1 MSYSNMRECSS
12 QSRLP
17 RLIAHAL
24 GYTSAVA
31 LGITVGMP
39 MRQAVAAENENEL
52 ETVVVTG
59 TRIRRT
65 DEGALPVQSIT
76 QAQIQSQGVTTSEQF
91 LQTVSVAVQGN
102 TNTVSASGSG
112 STTGGVSSV
121 SLRGLGSQRT
131 LVLIDG
137 RRVSGGGT
145 ITDSTSVDIN
155 SIPLAAVERVE
166 VLKEG
171 ASSVYG
177 SDAIAGVINFVLRK
191 NFQGAEVN
199 AYYGDTSDGG
209 AGVSKVS
216 AVLGYGDIK
225 SDRFNLMLVGSYQK
239 EKALFG
245 RQRGFADSSIN
256 VGAENDTTSGNA
268 FPANVASEDG
278 SVSLNPAAPGCSP
291 SVSDPFF
298 SPDVCRYDPSPR
310 VALLPEAERWNVYG
324 TARYAVTPTVTAY
337 LEASYSSNWMQFTIQ
352 PVPLSDQ
359 FALPENNP
367 LFNLAPYNGFAT
379 VLLQPT
385 SPYYPTAAV
394 VGQTGGAT
402 PDLLVRYRSEITG
415 DRRWTDQIEQPRVVL
430 GIGGDTGDWNWDVA
444 GLYSE
449 TKLTEDF
456 RNGAPA
462 YSQIL
467 PLLNSGQVNFFGDNS
482 SDVLAAA
489 DATQFRGQAYST
501 KTTIEGLS
509 ASVTHDLVKM
519 NAGPLALALGL
530 EYRKEKF
537 ETDPS
542 AAIQSGDISSY
553 GGNFLPINQ
562 SRNVYAAFAELN
574 IPIVQSFEAN
584 LAVRYDDYEGT
595 GSKTVPK
602 ISLRWRPT
610 DWMLLRG
617 SAGKGFR
624 APSLSELWQPQV
636 TGVSAAGLNDPARC
650 NVADANGVVNQDS
663 RDCATQFPITI
674 GGNPDLK
681 PEESDN
687 YTLGVVFEPS
697 GNYSFGFDGFYV
709 KLKDTI
715 IFGVAPTAILADID
729 RFGSFVTRGAP
740 EAATP
745 GLPGRIVNIDQINLN
760 FGETRVSGVD
770 ADFRARFDLG
780 NAGSLN
786 ASIVGTYFTKYDVQN
801 PDGSFDSI
809 LGEVSPIVNGAGGV
823 IPRWH
828 HYLTL
833 GWSIGPWDA
842 TITQNFQTSYHD
854 LPGNFQDTEAP
865 GFKVRD
871 VASYLTHDA
880 QVAYH
885 TDNWRFALGARNF
898 TNRDPPYTNAGG
910 QNFFQ
915 TGYDPGYADPRGRFW
930 YGQLTYSFA
939 GGANQ

>member
-1 MSYSNMRECSS
+1 MLYTSMSESA
-12 QSRLP
+12 SRA
-17 RLIAHAL
+17 IARTL
-24 GYTSAVA
+24 GYTGAMA
-31 LGITVGMP
+31 LGVAVGVP
-39 MRQAVAAENENEL
+39 IQPAVAAEPESIAE
-52 ETVVVTG
+52 VVVTG
-59 TRIRRT
+59 SRIRRT

-76 QAQIQSQGVTTSEQF
+76 QAQIQSSGVTTSEQF
-91 LQTVSVAVQGN
+91 LRTVSIAVQGN

-112 STTGGVSSV
+112 ATTGGVSSV

-177 SDAIAGVINFVLRK
+177 SDAIAGVINFILRK
-191 NFQGAEVN
+191 NYQGADVN

-209 AGVSKVS
+209 GVTKAS

-225 SDRFNLMLVGSYQK
+225 SDRFNVMLVGSWQK
-239 EKALFG
+239 ENALFG
-245 RQRGFADSSIN
+245 RQRGFANSSIN
-256 VGAENDTTSGNA
+256 EAAENDTTSGNS

-278 SVSLNPAAPGCSP
+278 TVSVNPGAPGCAP

-298 SPDVCRYDPSPR
+298 SPDVCRYDPSPA
-310 VALLPEAERWNVYG
+310 VGLLPEAERWNVFG
-324 TARYAVTPTVTAY
+324 TARYAVTSNITAY
-337 LEASYSSNWMQFTIQ
+337 FEAAYSSNKQDFTIQ
-352 PVPLSDQ
+352 PVPISDQ
-359 FALPENNP
+359 FALPANNP

-379 VLLQPT
+379 VLLQPS
-385 SPYYPTAAV
+385 SPFYPTAAV
-394 VGQTGGAT
+394 TGQTGGAT
-402 PDLLVRYRSEITG
+402 PDLLVRYRSAITG
-415 DRRWTDQIEQPRVVL
+415 NREWTDTIEQPRFVL

-456 RNGAPA
+456 HNGAPA

-482 SDVLAAA
+482 PDIVAAA
-489 DATQFRGQAYST
+489 DATQFRGQAYQT
-501 KTTIEGLS
+501 KTTIEGI
-509 ASVTHDLVKM
+509 AGSVTHDLVDMK
-519 NAGPLALALGL
+519 AGPLALAVGL

-537 ETDPS
+537 ETNPS
-542 AAIQSGDISSY
+542 AALQSGDVSSY
-553 GGNFLPINQ
+553 GGNFFPIDR

-574 IPIVQSFEAN
+574 IPIVQSLEAN
-584 LAVRYDDYEGT
+584 LAVRYDDYQGT

-602 ISLRWRPT
+602 ISLRWRPL

-617 SAGKGFR
+617 SAGRGFR

-650 NVADANGVVNQDS
+650 GVADANGVINQDS
-663 RDCATQFPITI
+663 RDCATQFPITL

-697 GNYSFGFDGFYV
+697 ANYSFGFDAFYV
-709 KLKDTI
+709 RLKDTI

-729 RFGSFVTRGAP
+729 RFGSFVTRGLP

-745 GLPGRIVNIDQINLN
+745 GLPGRIVDIDQVNLN
-760 FGETRVSGVD
+760 FGETKVGGVD
-770 ADFRARFDLG
+770 ADLRARFDIG
-780 NAGSLN
+780 RAGAIN
-786 ASIVGTYFTKYDVQN
+786 ASIVGTYFTKYDIQN
-801 PDGSFDSI
+801 PDGSFDNI
-809 LGEVSPIVNGAGGV
+809 LGEVTPVVNGAGGV

-833 GWSIGPWDA
+833 GWNLGAWEA

-880 QVAYH
+880 QAAYH
-885 TDNWRFALGARNF
+885 MDNWRFALGVRNF
-898 TNRDPPYTNAGG
+898 LDRDPPYTNAGG

-915 TGYDPGYADPRGRFW
+915 TGYDPGYVDPRGRFW
-930 YGQLTYSFA
+930 YGQLSYSFA
-939 GGANQ
+939 GGQ

>member
-1 MSYSNMRECSS
+1 MTYTIMSESAARA
-12 QSRLP
+12 
-17 RLIAHAL
+17 IARTL
-24 GYTSAVA
+24 GYTGAMA
-31 LGITVGMP
+31 LGVTVGLP
-39 MRQAVAAENENEL
+39 IQQAVAAEEESIA
-52 ETVVVTG
+52 EVVVTG
-59 TRIRRT
+59 SRIRRT
-65 DEGALPVQSIT
+65 DEGALPVQAIT
-76 QAQIQSQGVTTSEQF
+76 QAQIQSSGVTTSEQF
-91 LQTVSVAVQGN
+91 LRTVSIAVQGN
-102 TNTVSASGSG
+102 TNTVSASGAG
-112 STTGGVSSV
+112 ATTGGVSSV

-137 RRVSGGGT
+137 RRVAGGGT

-177 SDAIAGVINFVLRK
+177 SDAIAGVINFIMRK
-191 NFQGAEVN
+191 NFQGADVD
-199 AYYGDTSDGG
+199 AYYGDTSRGG
-209 AGVSKVS
+209 GGVSKAS

-225 SDRFNLMLVGSYQK
+225 SDRFNVMLVGSWQK

-245 RQRGFADSSIN
+245 RQRSFARSSIN
-256 VGAENDTTSGNA
+256 VAAENDTTSGNA

-278 SVSLNPAAPGCSP
+278 TVSVNPGAPGCAP

-298 SPDVCRYDPSPR
+298 SPDVCRYDPSPQ
-310 VALLPEAERWNVYG
+310 VGLLPEAERWNVLG
-324 TARYAVTPTVTAY
+324 TARFAVTSNITAY
-337 LEASYSSNWMQFTIQ
+337 FEGSYSNNKQDFTIQ

-359 FALPENNP
+359 FALPANNP

-379 VLLQPT
+379 ILLQPT
-385 SPYYPTAAV
+385 SPFYPTAAV
-394 VGQTGGAT
+394 TGQTGGAT
-402 PDLLVRYRSEITG
+402 PDLLVRFRSTITG
-415 DRRWTDQIEQPRVVL
+415 NREWTDTIEQPRFVL
-430 GIGGDTGDWNWDVA
+430 GIGGESANWTWDVA

-456 RNGAPA
+456 HQGAPL

-467 PLLNSGQVNFFGDNS
+467 PLLNSGQVNFFGDNTP
-482 SDVLAAA
+482 DIVAAA
-489 DATQFRGQAYST
+489 QATNFTGQAYQTRTS
-501 KTTIEGLS
+501 IEGL
-509 ASVTHDLVKM
+509 AGSVTHNLTQMK
-519 NAGPLALALGL
+519 AGPLALALGG

-537 ETDPS
+537 ETSPS
-542 AAIQSGDISSY
+542 ATLQSGDISSY
-553 GGNFLPINQ
+553 GGNFFPINR

-574 IPIVQSFEAN
+574 IPIVQSLEAN

-602 ISLRWRPT
+602 ISLRWKPT

-636 TGVSAAGLNDPARC
+636 TGVSAAGLNDPQRC

-674 GGNPDLK
+674 GGNPNLK

-697 GNYSFGFDGFYV
+697 NNYSFGLDAFYV
-709 KLKDTI
+709 KLKETI
-715 IFGVAPTAILADID
+715 IFGVAPTAILADIS
-729 RFGSFVTRGAP
+729 RFGDLVTRGPP

-745 GLPGRIVNIDQINLN
+745 GLPGRITNIDQVNLN
-760 FGETRVSGVD
+760 FGETRVGGVD
-770 ADFRARFDLG
+770 ADFRARFDIG
-780 NAGSLN
+780 HAGAIN
-786 ASIVGTYFTKYDVQN
+786 ASIVGTYFTKYDIQN
-801 PDGSFDSI
+801 PDGSFDNI
-809 LGEVSPIVNGAGGV
+809 LGEVTPVVNGAGGV

-833 GWSIGPWDA
+833 GWNLGPWEA
-842 TITQNFQTSYHD
+842 TITQNFQTAYHD
-854 LPGNFQDTEAP
+854 LPGNFQDTTVP
-865 GFKVRD
+865 GFKVRE

-880 QVAYH
+880 QAAYH
-885 TDNWRFALGARNF
+885 LDSWRFALGVRNF
-898 TNRDPPYTNAGG
+898 MDRDPPYTNAGG

-930 YGQLTYSFA
+930 YGQLSYSFA
-939 GGANQ
+939 GGK

>member
-1 MSYSNMRECSS
+1 MSYTIMSESAARAVA
-12 QSRLP
+12 RK
-17 RLIAHAL
+17 L
-24 GYTSAVA
+24 GYTGAVA
-31 LGITVGMP
+31 LGVSVGWP
-39 MRQAVAAENENEL
+39 IQHAAAAEGEQSIAE
-52 ETVVVTG
+52 VVVTG
-59 TRIRRT
+59 SRIRRT

-76 QAQIQSQGVTTSEQF
+76 QAQIQNSGVTTSEQF
-91 LQTVSVAVQGN
+91 LRTVSVAVQGN

-112 STTGGVSSV
+112 VTSGGVSSV

-137 RRVSGGGT
+137 RRVAGGGT

-177 SDAIAGVINFVLRK
+177 SDAIAGVINYILRK
-191 NFQGAEVN
+191 NYQGADVN
-199 AYYGDTSDGG
+199 AYFGDTSDGG
-209 AGVSKVS
+209 GGISKAS

-225 SDRFNLMLVGSYQK
+225 SDRFNVMLVGSWTK

-245 RQRGFADSSIN
+245 RDRAFARSSIN
-256 VGAENDTTSGNA
+256 EAAENDTTSGNS
-268 FPANVASEDG
+268 FPANVAAADG
-278 SVSLNPAAPGCSP
+278 SVGGNPLAGNCAP
-291 SVSDPFF
+291 SVTDPFF
-298 SPDVCRYDPSPR
+298 GPDVCRYDPSPE
-310 VALLPEAERWNVYG
+310 VALLPEAERWNIYG
-324 TARYAVTPTVTAY
+324 TARYAVSSNVTAY
-337 LEASYSSNWMQFTIQ
+337 LEASYSRNWQEYTIQ

-359 FALPENNP
+359 FALPANNP

-379 VLLQPT
+379 VLLQPS
-385 SPYYPTAAV
+385 SPFYPTALV
-394 VGQTGGAT
+394 TGQTGGAT
-402 PDLLVRYRSEITG
+402 PDLLVRYRSTITG
-415 DRRWTDQIEQPRVVL
+415 NRRWTDTIEQPRFVL

-482 SDVLAAA
+482 PDIVAAA
-489 DATQFRGQAYST
+489 DATNFRGEAYST
-501 KTTIEGLS
+501 KTSIEGLA
-509 ASVTHDLVKM
+509 ASVTHDLIDMK
-519 NAGPLALALGL
+519 AGPLALALGM

-537 ETDPS
+537 ETTPS

-553 GGNFLPINQ
+553 GGNFFPIDR

-574 IPIVQSFEAN
+574 IPIVQSLEAN
-584 LAVRYDDYEGT
+584 LAVRYDDYQNT

-617 SAGKGFR
+617 SAGRGFR

-650 NVADANGVVNQDS
+650 GVADANGVVNQDS
-663 RDCATQFPITI
+663 RDCATQFPITL
-674 GGNPDLK
+674 GGNPNLK

-745 GLPGRIVNIDQINLN
+745 GLPGRIVNIDQVNLN
-760 FGETRVSGVD
+760 FGETRVGGVD
-770 ADFRARFDLG
+770 ADFRARFDIG
-780 NAGSLN
+780 RAGAIN
-786 ASIVGTYFTKYDVQN
+786 ASIVGTYFTKYDIQN
-801 PDGSFDSI
+801 PDNSFDSI
-809 LGEVSPIVNGAGGV
+809 LGEVTPIVNGAGGV

-833 GWSIGPWDA
+833 GWSLGPWEA
-842 TITQNFQTSYHD
+842 TITQNFQTSYKD

-865 GFKVRD
+865 DFKVRD

-880 QVAYH
+880 QAAYH
-885 TDNWRFALGARNF
+885 LDNWRLALGVRNF

-930 YGQLTYSFA
+930 YGQLSYSFA
-939 GGANQ
+939 GGESR

>member
-1 MSYSNMRECSS
+1 MSNSSKSDGWAPARLDWAIARALRYSAA
-12 QSRLP
+12 L
-17 RLIAHAL
+17 AL
-24 GYTSAVA
+24 GLAVSAP
-31 LGITVGMP
+31 IQ
-39 MRQAVAAENENEL
+39 QAVAAEEDNQL

-65 DEGALPVQSIT
+65 DEGALPVLAVT

-155 SIPLAAVERVE
+155 SIPISAVDRVE

-191 NFQGAEVN
+191 NYQGADVN
-199 AYYGDTSDGG
+199 AYYGDTTDGG
-209 AGVSKVS
+209 AGTTKVS

-225 SDRFNLMLVGSYQK
+225 QDRFNVMLVGSWQK
-239 EKALFG
+239 EKALYG
-245 RQRGFADSSIN
+245 RDRGFASSTIN
-256 VGAENDTTSGNA
+256 VAAENDSTSGNA

-278 SVSLNPAAPGCSP
+278 TVDGNPSAPNCAP
-291 SVSDPFF
+291 SVTSPFF
-298 SPDVCRYDPSPR
+298 PPAVCRYDPAPQ
-310 VALLPEAERWNVYG
+310 VGLLPEAERWNLYG
-324 TARYAVTPTVTAY
+324 TARYAVTDKVTAY

-352 PVPLSDQ
+352 PVPISDQ
-359 FALPENNP
+359 FVLPPNNP
-367 LFNLAPYNGFAT
+367 LFNVAPYNGFAT
-379 VLLQPT
+379 VLLTPSSPFYPT
-385 SPYYPTAAV
+385 SFVT
-394 VGQTGGAT
+394 GQTGGAT
-402 PDLLVRYRSEITG
+402 PDLLVRYRSDITG
-415 DRRWTDQIEQPRVVL
+415 DRRWVDKIEQPRFVL
-430 GIGGDTGDWNWDVA
+430 GIGSDTGDWTWDVA

-449 TKLTEDF
+449 TKLTETF

-462 YSQIL
+462 YSKIL
-467 PLLNSGQVNFFGDNS
+467 PLLNSGQVNFFGPNTP
-482 SDVLAAA
+482 DVLAAA
-489 DATQFRGQAYST
+489 DATQFRDQAYQT
-501 KTTIEGLS
+501 KTSILGM
-509 ASVTHDLVKM
+509 AGSVTHNLTEMK
-519 NAGPLALALGL
+519 AGPLALALGL
-530 EYRKEKF
+530 EYRSEHF

-553 GGNFLPINQ
+553 GGNFLPIDR

-574 IPIVQSFEAN
+574 IPIVQSLEAN
-584 LAVRYDDYEGT
+584 LAVRYDDYQNT

-602 ISLRWRPT
+602 ISLRWRPL
-610 DWMLLRG
+610 DWLLLRG
-617 SAGKGFR
+617 SAGRGFR

-636 TGVSAAGLNDPARC
+636 TGVSAAGLNDPERC
-650 NVADANGVVNQDS
+650 GVTDANGVVNTDS

-674 GGNPDLK
+674 GGNPNLQ
-681 PEESDN
+681 PETSDN

-697 GNYSFGFDGFYV
+697 ANYSFGFDGFYV

-715 IFGVAPTAILADID
+715 IFGVAPTAILADIN
-729 RFGSFVTRGAP
+729 RFGNFVTRGAP

-745 GLPGRIVNIDQINLN
+745 GLPGRIINIDQVNLN
-760 FGETRVSGVD
+760 FGETRVGGVD
-770 ADFRARFDLG
+770 ADFRLRFDIG
-780 NAGSLN
+780 RAGALN
-786 ASIVGTYFTKYDVQN
+786 ASITGTYFTKYEVQN

-833 GWSIGPWDA
+833 GWNLGPWEA
-842 TITQNFQTSYHD
+842 TLAQNFQTSYHD
-854 LPGNFQDTEAP
+854 LPGNFQDTSVP
-865 GFKVRD
+865 GFKPRD

-885 TDNWRFALGARNF
+885 LENWRFAVGARNF

-910 QNFFQ
+910 INYFQ
-915 TGYDPGYADPRGRFW
+915 AGYDPGYADPRGRFW

-939 GGANQ
+939 GGAKQ